1 MTNQTITHY
10 RITAKLGQGGMGE
23 VYRATDTK
31 LDRDVA
37 IKILPEEI
45 SQDPDRRRRF
55 IKEAKTASSLNHP
68 HVCTIYE
75 VGETD
80 DGQPFIAM
88 EFLPGQT
95 LGDFAGGKPLDN
107 EKIVAIGAQIADAL
121 DAAHSAGIV
130 HRDIKPENIHIDSQ
144 GRVKVLDFGL
154 AKIAHTRPVA
164 EISTA
169 EMTEPGKLMGTP
181 DYMSPEQARSHEV
194 DHRSDLFSV
203 GIVLYELTTGRLPFS
218 GSGLVET
225 MEKITG
231 TEPEAMA
238 RFNYEITPELE
249 RIICKCLEKKPED
262 RYQTAKELLI
272 DFRRLERQ
280 SGTVTSITTEKH
292 RSWWGTW
299 AAMISVALLGMV
311 LLGTWW
317 ARRNSPPDTFQF
329 GKSVAVIPFKVKS
342 EDMAFFADGLCEEL
356 ANALGRVEQFDR
368 IPPWSSSSSFREDAP
383 RMKKMAEAM
392 EVSTLLE
399 GSLEKMGDQL
409 RIRAALVDPFRG
421 RSGTLIWSGT
431 YDHNQSELPFAIQ
444 DEIARSIV
452 EKLRLELEDDPARQ
466 FVQRYT
472 ESPEAYDC
480 YLKGRY
486 FWNQR
491 GPGLEKAKHWF
502 ELALLYDSPTGSSD
516 DSQMAPA
523 YVGLA
528 DTYNLQAFYGLI
540 PFRAAT
546 TKARQYVD
554 RALEID
560 DRLAEAYATL
570 GWSEMN
576 AGNAA
581 KAVAAFERSIQL
593 NDRYVTAYQWYAA
606 YYNAIGDLDGI
617 ASRARKAVEL
627 DPLSD
632 FTKSVSAWQLSWVAP
647 KEAIDIVD
655 AAIADQ
661 PDFAL
666 AHFIRGQTLV
676 FQDQGEAGIRSF
688 ESAVKLSD
696 GFGFYQAHLAY
707 AYARFGKR
715 NEALRLLRE
724 GEAKST
730 MGSMEITSV
739 AATYLSLGD
748 KARCYDTLERGLAD
762 NGCLPWLAGVG
773 SFLGDIHTEPR
784 FIDLVHRSG
793 LLKYNSST
801 QQFEVNTDSRKR
813 ESEIQNP

>member
-1 MTNQTITHY
+1 MINSTITHY

-37 IKILPEEI
+37 IKILPGEI
-45 SQDPDRRRRF
+45 SQDADRRKRF
-55 IKEAKTASSLNHP
+55 IKEAKAASSLNHP

-75 VGETD
+75 VSETA

-95 LGDFAGGKPLDN
+95 LADFAGGKPLDN
-107 EKIVAIGAQIADAL
+107 EKIVAIGTQIADAL

-154 AKIAHTRPVA
+154 AKIAHTRPVS

-181 DYMSPEQARSHEV
+181 DYMSPEQARSQEV

-231 TEPEAMA
+231 TQPEAMA

-249 RIICKCLEKKPED
+249 RIIRKCLEKNPED
-262 RYQTAKELLI
+262 RYQTARELLI
-272 DFRRLERQ
+272 DLRRLQRQ
-280 SGTVTSITTEKH
+280 SGTTTVIHPEKQ

-299 AAMISVALLGMV
+299 AATISVALLGMV

-317 ARRNSPPDTFQF
+317 SRQNSPPGTPQY
-329 GKSVAVIPFKVKS
+329 GKSVAVIPFKVTS
-342 EDMAFFADGLCEEL
+342 EDITFFADGLCEEL

-383 RMKKMAEAM
+383 SMKKMAEAM

-491 GPGLEKAKHWF
+491 GPGLEKAKKWF
-502 ELALLYDSPTGSSD
+502 ELALLYDSPTGSAD

-554 RALEID
+554 RALDID

-581 KAVAAFERSIQL
+581 KAEAAFERSIQL
-593 NDRYVTAYQWYAA
+593 NDRYVPAHQWYSSFH
-606 YYNAIGDLDGI
+606 NAIGNRDRSGFL
-617 ASRARKAVEL
+617 ARKAVEL

-632 FTKSVSAWQLSWVAP
+632 FTKTVSAWQLSSVAP
-647 KEAIDIVD
+647 EDAIVVIDD
-655 AAIADQ
+655 AIAHQ

-666 AHFIRGQTLV
+666 AHFIRGTTLL
-676 FQDQGEAGIRSF
+676 FQDQVEAAVPSCEAAVRHSGELA
-688 ESAVKLSD
+688 
-696 GFGFYQAHLAY
+696 FYQATLALAY
-707 AYARFGKR
+707 ARSDR
-715 NEALRLLRE
+715 RSEALQALHKAQ
-724 GEAKST
+724 AKSS
-730 MGSMEITSV
+730 MGPTQIVTV
-739 AATYLSLGD
+739 AAAYLALGD
-748 KARCYDTLERGLAD
+748 KERCYDTLEQGLSTT
-762 NGCLPWLAGVG
+762 GCLPWLL
-773 SFLGDIHTEPR
+773 SRWIFLDALQTEPR
-784 FIDLVHRSG
+784 FIDIVNRSG
-793 LLKYNSST
+793 LLKYNEAT
-801 QQFEVNTDSRKR
+801 QAFEVNTEPRNR
-813 ESEIQNP
+813 ERIPEL

>member
-1 MTNQTITHY
+1 L
-10 RITAKLGQGGMGE
+10 A
-23 VYRATDTK
+23 
-31 LDRDVA
+31 
-37 IKILPEEI
+37 
-45 SQDPDRRRRF
+45 
-55 IKEAKTASSLNHP
+55 SLNHP
-68 HVCTIYE
+68 NIAVLYGIEESGGAHALIMELVE
-75 VGETD
+75 GE
-80 DGQPFIAM
+80 
-88 EFLPGQT
+88 T

-107 EKIVAIGAQIADAL
+107 EKIVAIGSQVADAL

-164 EISTA
+164 EISTV

-218 GSGLVET
+218 GNGLVET

-231 TEPEAMA
+231 SQPEAMA

-272 DFRRLERQ
+272 DFRRLQRQ
-280 SGTVTSITTEKH
+280 SITQTSIRTEKH

-299 AAMISVALLGMV
+299 AAMISVAILGMV

-317 ARRNSPPDTFQF
+317 SRQNSPSDTFQY

-383 RMKKMAEAM
+383 SMKKMAEAM

-452 EKLRLELEDDPARQ
+452 EKLSLELEDDPARQ

-472 ESPEAYDC
+472 ENPEAYDC

-502 ELALLYDSPTGSSD
+502 ELALLYDSPTGSLD
-516 DSQMAPA
+516 DSEMAPA

-540 PFRAAT
+540 PYRAAT
-546 TKARQYVD
+546 IKARQYVD
-554 RALEID
+554 RALQID
-560 DRLAEAYATL
+560 DRLAEAHATL

-576 AGNAA
+576 AGNGARA
-581 KAVAAFERSIQL
+581 ETAFKKAIRL
-593 NDRYVTAYQWYAA
+593 NDRYVPAYQWYASLHTA
-606 YYNAIGDLDGI
+606 TGNLDKIGPL
-617 ASRARKAVEL
+617 ARKAVEL

-632 FTKSVSAWQLSWVAP
+632 FTKTVSAWQLSRVAP
-647 KEAIDIVD
+647 EKAIAIVD
-655 AAIADQ
+655 VAITNR
-661 PDFAL
+661 PNFAL
-666 AHFIRGQTLV
+666 AHYVRAQTLQA
-676 FQDQGEAGIRSF
+676 QDQVEAAIGSY
-688 ESAVKLSD
+688 ESAVRLS
-696 GFGFYQAHLAY
+696 GELAFYQAALAQAY
-707 AYARFGKR
+707 AMSGRR
-715 NEALRLLRE
+715 SEALQALRKAQAGPSMGPTQIVAVADAYLTL
-724 GEAKST
+724 GE
-730 MGSMEITSV
+730 EE
-739 AATYLSLGD
+739 
-748 KARCYDTLERGLAD
+748 RCYDTLERGQA
-762 NGCLPWLAGVG
+762 NTGCLPWLVAPGPY
-773 SFLGDIHTEPR
+773 LEPIQTEPR
-784 FIDLVHRSG
+784 FIDIVERSG

-801 QQFEVNTDSRKR
+801 QQFEANTEPRKKDS
-813 ESEIQNP
+813 EF